1 MKFNGIFIGGNNIS
15 ETVNWVGGDFKE
27 QYLEKVKTQPN
38 DWYYK
43 DRTITYSFN
52 KHGHRSKDIEDIDLS
67 NYILVLGCSHT
78 LGVGLELEKTFPYLV
93 AERLNCD
100 YYNFGI
106 SASGIDVLEYNLLT
120 WLKKVNKK
128 PKAIV
133 IQWPDHTRFASYFPG
148 HENLVEKGA
157 WTEETDS
164 MEFIVNSEEA
174 GFFNARKL
182 LTLKLIKNLIDC
194 PIVTGIFTSQPV
206 FDPYNL
212 YFKKIDKARDLGHA
226 GIESHKNW
234 AEVILKEFA

>member
-1 MKFNGIFIGGNNIS
+1 MKFDGIFIGDNNIS
-15 ETVNWVGGDFKE
+15 RVMNWVNGDSQE
-27 QYLEKVKTQPN
+27 QYIENVISQPN

-43 DRTITYSFN
+43 DKTITYSYN
-52 KHGHRSKDIEDIDLS
+52 NHGHRSKDIEDVDLS

-78 LGVGLELEKTFPYLV
+78 VGVGLELEKTFPYLV
-93 AERLNCD
+93 AKGLNCD

-120 WLKKVNKK
+120 WLKKVNKN

-133 IQWPDHTRFASYFPG
+133 IQWPDHTRYASYFPG
-148 HENLVEKGA
+148 DENLIEKGS
-157 WTEETDS
+157 WTEDVDS
-164 MEFIVNSEEA
+164 TEFIVNSEDS

-182 LTLKLIKNLIDC
+182 LTLKLIKNLTTC

-206 FDPYNL
+206 FDTYNL
-212 YFKKIDKARDLGHA
+212 YLRKVDKARDLSHA

-234 AEVILKEFA
+234 TELILKEFA